1 MLKRLPVRWTAPAS
15 GDLIEI
21 LEFVAADRPAAARD
35 LGRQILKQSRTLG
48 RMSSRGRI
56 VPEFAQQGITGYREI
71 LVSRYRVIYRVHPE
85 AVQIAAV
92 IDSARDLGEA
102 LLRRLLR

>member
-1 MLKRLPVRWTAPAS
+1 LKRLAVRWTAPAS

-21 LEFVAADRPAAARD
+21 LEFIAADRPAAARD
-35 LGRQILKQSRTLG
+35 LGRQILKQSRTLA
-48 RMSSRGRI
+48 RNAFRGRI
-56 VPEFAQQGITGYREI
+56 VPEFSQQGIADCREI
-71 LVSRYRVIYRVHPE
+71 LVSRYRIVYRVHSE

-92 IDSARDLGEA
+92 IDAARDLGEV